1 MRDYRVTEEVVM
13 IGVSTTF
20 AIVWSLRFDRVS
32 RKCKY
37 KTLFAD
43 FKSYWGTM
51 KELQLKLFTDYDNSL
66 SPFSTKDANYTWNAE
81 GGQASVRL
89 VRSKLLSVHEPE
101 QQFTAATGV
110 LMEWT
115 DPRLTWDEQL
125 YNGISHL
132 YMKRSRVWM
141 PDIVPC
147 ESTGLETVALFDT
160 NNAKIYSDGRVE
172 TLVYFFA
179 THNCEIKVGELQLT
193 GGLGVTPELF
203 GTGEFDF
210 TLFMPRPSF
219 TMASTDDKLPFSSV
233 MFHFVIS
240 RQPQFWVSLIIIPTF
255 FIGMLVL
262 IGIFFGEEGNS
273 LNEVVSRASKTNEY
287 STSFENEYSFSEPFE
302 YSFSEPFEY
311 SFSRRVLASI
321 SLEMG
326 ESRFVFFDIII
337 VVVAIVVILF
347 ADKMRRK
354 LKRLSEEKL
363 KCPKTSAVWRL
374 VKRYV
379 TSNKIGRYLLFT
391 VFSVLHVVN
400 LIMMLI
406 RPADTGAY
414 ETLTTFNVT
423 IS

>member
-1 MRDYRVTEEVVM
+1 MRLLILLLSLAAVV
-13 IGVSTTF
+13 S
-20 AIVWSLRFDRVS
+20 A
-32 RKCKY
+32 
-37 KTLFAD
+37 AND

-179 THNCEIKVGELQLT
+179 THNCEIK
-193 GGLGVTPELF
+193 

-273 LNEVVSRASKTNEY
+273 LNEVRR
-287 STSFENEYSFSEPFE
+287 SFS
-302 YSFSEPFEY
+302 
-311 SFSRRVLASI
+311 LAS
-321 SLEMG
+321 LTG
-326 ESRFVFFDIII
+326 RFVFFDIII

-363 KCPKTSAVWRL
+363 KSIERVLGLVFKFYKRRLAVGQTLRHQQQDRSILTLHRL
-374 VKRYV
+374 LR
-379 TSNKIGRYLLFT
+379 SPCRQSDND
-391 VFSVLHVVN
+391 
-400 LIMMLI
+400 
-406 RPADTGAY
+406 AD
-414 ETLTTFNVT
+414 
-423 IS
+423 